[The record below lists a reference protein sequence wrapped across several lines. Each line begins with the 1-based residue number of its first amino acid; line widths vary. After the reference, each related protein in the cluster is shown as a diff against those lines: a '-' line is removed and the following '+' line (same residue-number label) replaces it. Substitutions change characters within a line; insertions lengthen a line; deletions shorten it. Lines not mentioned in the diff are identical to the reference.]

1 MKRRFGFVI
10 GACMIIGMID
20 LVTEQVVFAT
30 IYNPLDPSEE
40 IVPTDPP
47 EEIPEKVEEPPTE
60 MEESKE
66 QPAPEPETVPKKE
79 PERSSLSES
88 SFLEKQKHFAQRV
101 MLEDVFA
108 PDRLNVDLAMPGN
121 NTDGDGDDKPSYLA
135 SLCYLFSGNVLY
147 GQKNNGGLKTHVC
160 DIFE

>member
-20 LVTEQVVFAT
+20 LVTEKVVFAT

-66 QPAPEPETVPKKE
+66 QPAPEPEKRAGAILTVRKQFFGKAKTFCPTSHAGGCLCAGSFE
-79 PERSSLSES
+79 RRSSTAR
-88 SFLEKQKHFAQRV
+88 K
-101 MLEDVFA
+101 
-108 PDRLNVDLAMPGN
+108 
-121 NTDGDGDDKPSYLA
+121 
-135 SLCYLFSGNVLY
+135 
-147 GQKNNGGLKTHVC
+147 
-160 DIFE
+160 

>member
-10 GACMIIGMID
+10 GACMFIGLID

-47 EEIPEKVEEPPTE
+47 EEVPEKVNEPPAE
-60 MEESKE
+60 KKEPEE

-79 PERSSLSES
+79 QEQSISPESN
-88 SFLEKQKHFAQRV
+88 FLDKQKHFGQRV
-101 MLEDVFA
+101 MLEDVFVS
-108 PDRLNVDLAMPGN
+108 DSLKVDVALPGN

-147 GQKNNGGLKTHVC
+147 GQKNNGGLKTLVC

>member
-30 IYNPLDPSEE
+30 IYNPLDPS
-40 IVPTDPP
+40 
-47 EEIPEKVEEPPTE
+47 
-60 MEESKE
+60 
-66 QPAPEPETVPKKE
+66 PAPEPETVPKKE

-108 PDRLNVDLAMPGN
+108 PDRLNVDLALPGN

>member
-40 IVPTDPP
+40 IVPKDPP
-47 EEIPEKVEEPPTE
+47 EEITEKADEPPAE
-60 MEESKE
+60 KEESKE
-66 QPAPEPETVPKKE
+66 SPAPEPEPVPKKE
-79 PERSSLSES
+79 QEQSAFPES
-88 SFLEKQKHFAQRV
+88 SFLEKQKHLAQRV

-108 PDRLNVDLAMPGN
+108 SDRLAVDLPLPGN

>member
-66 QPAPEPETVPKKE
+66 QPAPEPETVPKKS
-79 PERSSLSES
+79 RSDPHCQKAVFWRSKNILPNESCWRMSL
-88 SFLEKQKHFAQRV
+88 RRIV
-101 MLEDVFA
+101 
-108 PDRLNVDLAMPGN
+108 
-121 NTDGDGDDKPSYLA
+121 
-135 SLCYLFSGNVLY
+135 
-147 GQKNNGGLKTHVC
+147 
-160 DIFE
+160 

>member
-10 GACMIIGMID
+10 GACMFIGLID

-47 EEIPEKVEEPPTE
+47 EEVPEKVNEPPAE
-60 MEESKE
+60 KKEPEE

-79 PERSSLSES
+79 QEQSISPESNFWTNRNTLDNES
-88 SFLEKQKHFAQRV
+88 
-101 MLEDVFA
+101 
-108 PDRLNVDLAMPGN
+108 
-121 NTDGDGDDKPSYLA
+121 
-135 SLCYLFSGNVLY
+135 C
-147 GQKNNGGLKTHVC
+147 
-160 DIFE
+160 